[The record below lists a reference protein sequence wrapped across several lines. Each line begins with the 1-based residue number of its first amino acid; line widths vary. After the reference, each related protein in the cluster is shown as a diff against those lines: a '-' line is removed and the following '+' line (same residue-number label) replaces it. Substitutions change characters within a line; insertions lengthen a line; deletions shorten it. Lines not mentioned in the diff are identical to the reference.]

1 VRIDHVVYAVSDL
14 ERAET
19 RFAREYG
26 LEAAGGGEHPAFG
39 TRNRIL
45 PVGSGEYIELMAVA
59 DESSKH
65 SLARVVSEAASEG
78 DRALALCLRPD
89 SLDATAKRLG
99 LDITP
104 GERRN
109 PDGEVLRWRLAGLEA
124 ALGPERLPFF
134 IDWQGFEERLDRQ
147 HADAARADGIAWV
160 ECGGDRERLAKWIGG
175 DEVPVRVVDGE
186 PGPRAVAVRQ
196 GADTVIV
203 R

>member
-1 VRIDHVVYAVSDL
+1 MRIDHVVYAVSDL
-14 ERAET
+14 EHAEI

-45 PVGSGEYIELMAVA
+45 PVGFGEYIELMAVA
-59 DESSKH
+59 DERAKH
-65 SLARVVSEAASEG
+65 PLARAVSEAVSDG
-78 DRALALCLRPD
+78 DRPLALCLRPE
-89 SLDATAKRLG
+89 SLDAAAKRLD
-99 LDITP
+99 LDVAP

-134 IDWQGFEERLDRQ
+134 IDWQGVEERLDRQ
-147 HADAARADGIAWV
+147 HADAARTDGFAWV

-175 DEVPVRVVDGE
+175 DEVPVRAVDGE
-186 PGPRAVAVRQ
+186 PGPRTVGISL